1 MLRWLA
7 VWGVAV
13 YNRLLSGEMIRSLD
27 KGVYRVGVIRIGLVG
42 EYSASVK
49 AHRGIPLA
57 LAMAA
62 EEAGCEVQTEWLTTT
77 QLAEDVGQ
85 ARRFD
90 GIWVTPNS
98 PYASMQGALGVIRL
112 AREEGKPFMGTCG
125 GFQHVLIEYAR
136 NVLGIEEAEHAESN
150 PDASV
155 LFVTP
160 LVCALRDV
168 KGPIYFK
175 PGSRISR
182 IYGVEETLEEYNC
195 GFGLN
200 PTYKAMLEG
209 EGVGVGAEITGWD
222 LEGDAR
228 VLELPVE
235 RHPFFIATLY
245 QPERSALAGERHP
258 LIGEYVRAGMQAAG
272 RAAEGA
278 ATGLPVGR

>member
-1 MLRWLA
+1 M
-7 VWGVAV
+7 
-13 YNRLLSGEMIRSLD
+13 LSGEMIRTLN

-49 AHRGIPLA
+49 AHRGIPVA

-182 IYGVEETLEEYNC
+182 IYGVEETSEEYNC

-200 PTYKAMLEG
+200 PTYKAMLEA
-209 EGVGVGAEITGWD
+209 EGVGAEITGWD

-258 LIGEYVRAGMQAAG
+258 LIGEYARAAMQVAG
-272 RAAEGA
+272 RAAQGA

>member
-1 MLRWLA
+1 MLGEA
-7 VWGVAV
+7 V
-13 YNRLLSGEMIRSLD
+13 IRSLCE
-27 KGVYRVGVIRIGLVG
+27 GVYVVGVIRIGLVG

-49 AHRGIPLA
+49 AHRGIPIA

-62 EEAGCEVQTEWLTTT
+62 EDAGCEVRTEWLTTT
-77 QLAEDVGQ
+77 QLAEDVER

-136 NVLGIEEAEHAESN
+136 NVLGIEDAEHAESN

-182 IYGVEETLEEYNC
+182 IYEVEETLEEYNC

-200 PTYKAMLEG
+200 PMYKARLEDRTK
-209 EGVGVGAEITGWD
+209 EGTGIEITGWD

-258 LIGEYVRAGMQAAG
+258 LIGAYVRTAMQVAGEAAQDT
-272 RAAEGA
+272 AAR
-278 ATGLPVGR
+278 LPVGR

>member
-1 MLRWLA
+1 M
-7 VWGVAV
+7 V
-13 YNRLLSGEMIRSLD
+13 E
-27 KGVYRVGVIRIGLVG
+27 VIRIGLVG
-42 EYSASVK
+42 EYSESVK
-49 AHRGIPLA
+49 AHRAIPIA
-57 LAMAA
+57 LAMAG
-62 EEAGCEVQTEWLTTT
+62 ERAGCDVEVEWLTTT

-90 GIWVTPNS
+90 GIWVTPAS
-98 PYASMQGALGVIRL
+98 PYASLEGALGVIRL

-125 GFQHVLIEYAR
+125 GFQHALLEYAR
-136 NVLGIEEAEHAESN
+136 NALGIEEAEHAESN

-175 PGSRISR
+175 PGSRISS
-182 IYGVEETLEEYNC
+182 IYGAEETLEEYNC

-200 PTYKAMLEG
+200 PTYRSMLE
-209 EGVGVGAEITGWD
+209 EKGAEVTGWD
-222 LEGDAR
+222 IEGDAR

-258 LIGEYVRAGMQAAG
+258 LLEEYVRAVMAC
-272 RAAEGA
+272 R
-278 ATGLPVGR
+278 TVVGSR

>member
-1 MLRWLA
+1 M
-7 VWGVAV
+7 
-13 YNRLLSGEMIRSLD
+13 
-27 KGVYRVGVIRIGLVG
+27 RIGLVG
-42 EYSASVK
+42 EYSTSVK
-49 AHRGIPLA
+49 AHRAIPAA
-57 LAMAA
+57 LAMAGA
-62 EEAGCEVQTEWLTTT
+62 DAGCDVQIEWLGTTE
-77 QLAEDVGQ
+77 LFEDIGQ

-90 GIWVTPNS
+90 GLWVTPAS
-98 PYASMQGALGVIRL
+98 PYASMEGALRVIRL
-112 AREEGKPFMGTCG
+112 AREEGIPFMGTCG
-125 GFQHVLIEYAR
+125 GFQHALIEYAR

-200 PTYKAMLEG
+200 PTYRALLE
-209 EGVGVGAEITGWD
+209 ENGAEITGWD
-222 LEGDAR
+222 IEGDAR
-228 VLELPVE
+228 VLELPAE

-258 LIGEYVRAGMQAAG
+258 LVSEYVRAVMERAGSGTVTRDNAA
-272 RAAEGA
+272 
-278 ATGLPVGR
+278 GLPVGR

>member
-1 MLRWLA
+1 M
-7 VWGVAV
+7 
-13 YNRLLSGEMIRSLD
+13 GEL
-27 KGVYRVGVIRIGLVG
+27 VRIGLVG
-42 EYSASVK
+42 EYNANVK
-49 AHRGIPLA
+49 AHKALPIA

-62 EEAGCEVQTEWLTTT
+62 EQVGCDVETVWLTTP
-77 QLAEDVGQ
+77 QLAEDLDH
-85 ARRFD
+85 ARRLD

-98 PYASMQGALGVIRL
+98 PYASLEGALGVIRM
-112 AREEGKPFMGTCG
+112 AREEHKPFMGTCG

-136 NVLGIEEAEHAESN
+136 DVLGILDAEHAESN

-168 KGPIYFK
+168 KGPIYLR

-200 PTYKAMLEG
+200 PTYRAMIE
-209 EGVGVGAEITGWD
+209 ESAAEITGRD
-222 LEGDAR
+222 IEGDAR
-228 VLELPVE
+228 VLELSAE

-258 LIGEYVRAGMQAAG
+258 LITAYMQAVMQTKSAV
-272 RAAEGA
+272 AQFSTAER
-278 ATGLPVGR
+278 LPVGR